1 MLQNPS
7 KSLST
12 RAPPQRQL
20 RWIGRIRPSSA
31 RIHKKPHRNPQ
42 GQIHDVV
49 VDLPM
54 GTRVTVIGKE
64 GANLHVQAM
73 QGGKAY
79 DGYVSQELVEHLSP
93 SAPGFEESLAAKDWP
108 AAAQHLS
115 KLQRTEIDDLLKLCS
130 ASELAHLTLGVLSS
144 KPGPYQRVS
153 EAIARLN
160 FAASI
165 AGTQLWLAQ
174 SALESEQAKF
184 QVKVIAREAWGALPP
199 DKGKG
204 WDEYPSNTHLP
215 LTRIVVHH
223 TADPLGQTVKDLE
236 SKERKAGY
244 ADMPYH
250 FVIAR
255 NGEIYEGRR
264 INIVGAHAGEFK
276 NNKDITK
283 DPDYG
288 AIGIVLTGDF
298 ESRMENGWSPD
309 KPTQAQLTSL
319 QRLLSHLVWKYSL
332 SPDSILKHSE
342 VKRDGKPKVC
352 PGEHLSSYVDLGKTV
367 ARQALKR
374 LKAAEDEFQAAE
386 QRASTLKLK

>member
-1 MLQNPS
+1 MLQSPS
-7 KSLST
+7 KPLST
-12 RAPPQRQL
+12 PAPPQF
-20 RWIGRIRPSSA
+20 RWLGRIRPSSA

-49 VDLPM
+49 VDLPK

-64 GANLHVQAM
+64 GANLHVKVIQD
-73 QGGKAY
+73 GKSY
-79 DGYVSQELVEHLSP
+79 EGYVSQELVEHISP
-93 SAPGFEESLAAKDWP
+93 RAPGFEDALVTEDWP

-115 KLQRTEIDDLLKLCS
+115 ALQKTEICDLLKLCS

-144 KPGPYQRVS
+144 KPGPYQRVI
-153 EAIARLN
+153 EAIERLS
-160 FAASI
+160 FSASI
-165 AGTQLWLAQ
+165 AGTQLWSAQ
-174 SALESEQAKF
+174 SALESAQAKF
-184 QVKVIAREAWGALPP
+184 QVKLISRETWGARSP
-199 DKGKG
+199 DKSKG
-204 WDEYPSNTHLP
+204 WDEYSPDTRLP

-223 TADPLGQTVKDLE
+223 TADPLGQTVKEL
-236 SKERKAGY
+236 ERKEQEAGY

-250 FVIAR
+250 FVITK

-264 INIVGAHAGEFK
+264 INVVGAHAGEFK
-276 NNKDITK
+276 NNKDITR

-309 KPTQAQLTSL
+309 KPTRAQLASL
-319 QRLLSHLVWKYSL
+319 QRLLNHLVLKYGL

-352 PGEHLSSYVDLGKTV
+352 PGEHLSPHVDLGRTV
-367 ARQALKR
+367 ARQALKA
-374 LKAAEDEFQAAE
+374 LKAAEEDFQAAE
-386 QRASTLKLK
+386 QHASTLKLK